1 MIPGGPTITPG
12 KGKKMSDRYGTGR
25 EKMVREQLLS
35 RDIIDERTI
44 SAMSEVPRHCFVDD
58 ALAARAYGDHPL
70 PIGAGQ
76 TISQPYIVAYMTQA
90 LQLRGDEKV
99 LEIGTG
105 SGYQAAVLS
114 RLCCKVY
121 TVERINSLL
130 AGARK
135 VFDRLRYYN
144 IRSKLDDG
152 TLGWP
157 DNGPYDAIIVTAGG
171 PEIPEP
177 LIAQL
182 ADKGR
187 LVIPVGDQRVQE
199 LKLLTRNEGQVEIIN
214 LASVRFVDLVGEHG
228 WRD

>member
-1 MIPGGPTITPG
+1 MR
-12 KGKKMSDRYGTGR
+12 DQYGTVR

-35 RDIIDERTI
+35 RDITDERTI
-44 SAMSEVPRHCFVDD
+44 AAMSEVPRHCFVDD
-58 ALAARAYGDHPL
+58 AMMARSYGDYPL

-90 LQLRGDEKV
+90 LKLKGDETV

-114 RLCCKVY
+114 RLCQKVY
-121 TVERINSLL
+121 TVERMNSLL

-135 VFDRLRYYN
+135 IFDHLRYYN

-157 DNGPYDAIIVTAGG
+157 DHGPFDAIIVTAGG
-171 PEIPEP
+171 PDIPEP

-182 ADKGR
+182 ADPGR
-187 LVIPVGDQRVQE
+187 LVMPTGDQDVQE
-199 LKLLTRNEGQVEIIN
+199 LKLLTKKEGQVEIEV
-214 LASVRFVDLVGEHG
+214 LTRVRFVDLVGEYG
-228 WRD
+228 WRS